1 MAKTRKYLACLLAVL
16 MMFSLLPLQA
26 AMATEVET
34 AGEECTHPEESIVV
48 DEAVP
53 AGCETTGLTEGSH
66 CGLCNKVLVEQMVTS
81 ALGHIPEETRRDAV
95 EATADAAGY
104 TGDLYCAVC
113 EALLE
118 EGEVIPQLVVEADEE
133 EEKED
138 DECLHPVESI
148 VVDEAVPAGCE
159 TTGLTEGSH
168 CGLCNKVLVEQTVTS
183 ALGHTPEETRR
194 NVVEATVDA
203 AGYTGDLYC
212 AVCEALLEE
221 GEVIPQLVVEADGEE
236 ENEEDCLHPEESIV
250 IDEAVPATSEA
261 DGLTE
266 GSHCGLCNAV
276 LVEQQIVHTPEETR
290 RNAVEAT
297 EESEGYTGDLYC
309 AVCGQLI
316 EEGEVILKLEA
327 EEEKPPEGFTVEFP
341 GEFVDISGEQTATPD
356 ELYLAY
362 FNKLLNGP
370 SFRKSAAPRGDSL
383 KGNDRK
389 LYDYL
394 KVKIAEIARGD
405 EDSSFFAVPM
415 AEIGFPADGTFTES
429 DLELSGPFLTGVT
442 WNNDVIDEAKAQIA
456 AMIPDFSKVFTALRA
471 DFPYEIYWG
480 GSGYGR
486 GGYGFSIDPVKID
499 GVWHATITIYGAY
512 NNVHYDSSL
521 IYYHYTA
528 QAYQNEDDPDQFT
541 VDTDKT
547 SAAANAVTSI
557 ENILAYANN
566 NCSTEIEKLTYFKN
580 KICELVVYNMDAYN
594 AHNAGTYYNEN
605 AWELIWV
612 FDGNSNTNVV
622 CEGYAKAF
630 KYLCDRAGLE
640 CYTVSGNMYGG
651 TGGGGGHMWN
661 IVVVNGERLL
671 VDVTNCDD
679 GTIGYPD
686 KLFLKGVGPN
696 EGAGSFDTYSFRIG
710 STTIYYKYDAE
721 TLSLYTPAELTLRGD
736 EYVLITGRSLS
747 LKGRIGFNFYF
758 TFPEVCVGDAMSYA
772 MVNDVRFDPDDMIED
787 SGQYRITYF
796 VPAKNMHDEMTLKF
810 YSCNDEIYPLK
821 SKLNGVIS
829 AVDNYTF
836 SFDMYQTLADDRAQS
851 GDPQFT
857 DSLMRLLD
865 IMSAYGH
872 GAKIVLEN
880 SSQSVNV
887 TDEMQA
893 VTVDTLSNYAY
904 TVPQSGG
911 GVQYVGSTLVLDANT
926 DIHHY
931 FKVSSGS
938 IDDYVFQVRGQTVT
952 PTQSGDSY
960 YITISDIP
968 AKNLDT
974 AYTVTVKTA
983 GGVTLFTIDNYSAL
997 SYAYKVL
1004 ADNGGGNVNLVNLVK
1019 ILYLYNLAANAYF
1032 ES

>member
-66 CGLCNKVLVEQMVTS
+66 CGLCNKVLVEQTVTS
-81 ALGHIPEETRRDAV
+81 AFGHTPEETRRDAV
-95 EATADAAGY
+95 EATVDAAGY
-104 TGDLYCAVC
+104 TGDLFCAVC

-118 EGEVIPQLVVEADEE
+118 EGEEIPQLVVEDDEE
-133 EEKED
+133 EENEED
-138 DECLHPVESI
+138 CLHPEESI
-148 VVDEAVPAGCE
+148 VIDEAVPASCE

-236 ENEEDCLHPEESIV
+236 ENEEGCLHPEESIV

-266 GSHCGLCNAV
+266 GSHCGLCNAA

-290 RNAVEAT
+290 RNAAEAT

-316 EEGEVILKLEA
+316 EEGEVIPKLEA
-327 EEEKPPEGFTVEFP
+327 EEPEVIE
-341 GEFVDISGEQTATPD
+341 ISAEIRNIPSELPATSE

-362 FNKLLNGP
+362 FNRLLQP
-370 SFRKSAAPRGDSL
+370 RFRSARPRGANLTGNEHSL
-383 KGNDRK
+383 YVFLKTQIEKVAKG
-389 LYDYL
+389 
-394 KVKIAEIARGD
+394 
-405 EDSSFFAVPM
+405 
-415 AEIGFPADGTFTES
+415 
-429 DLELSGPFLTGVT
+429 DLESTIFALPLSELEGFTPNSNGEYVFHESELNLSGPLYHDGNWDDIVKQELKNKFSSML
-442 WNNDVIDEAKAQIA
+442 
-456 AMIPDFSKVFTALRA
+456 PDFSSVFDALQA
-471 DFPYEIYWG
+471 DCPYELYWLG
-480 GSGYGR
+480 RTGAGYTTGLPFGISYSSSQGATVTISTDSVPYYFYVAEDYQGSE
-486 GGYGFSIDPVKID
+486 F
-499 GVWHATITIYGAY
+499 
-512 NNVHYDSSL
+512 
-521 IYYHYTA
+521 
-528 QAYQNEDDPDQFT
+528 E
-541 VDTDKT
+541 VDTAKT
-547 SAAANAVTSI
+547 AAATNSI
-557 ENILAYANN
+557 SRIDTIL
-566 NCSTEIEKLTYFKN
+566 SEVDGLTDKQKMTHFKDA
-580 KICELVVYNMDAYN
+580 ICDLVRYNDDAYH
-594 AHNAGTYYNEN
+594 AHQAGEN
-605 AWELIWV
+605 YPEEAWDLIWV
-612 FDGNSNTNVV
+612 FDGDTSTNVV
-622 CEGYAKAF
+622 CEGYSKAF
-630 KYLCDRAGLE
+630 KYLCDQAGLE
-640 CYTVSGNMYGG
+640 CYTVTGTMTGG
-651 TGGGGGHMWN
+651 TGGGGAHMWN
-661 IVVVNGERLL
+661 IVRVNGENLL

-679 GTIGYPD
+679 GSIGYPD
-686 KLFLKGVGPN
+686 KLFLVGK
-696 EGAGSFDTYSFRIG
+696 EQGSFDTSYTFSNGLSHSI
-710 STTIYYKYDAE
+710 TYTYDDDTRA
-721 TLSLYTPAELTLRGD
+721 LYTEAELTLRGD
-736 EYVLITGRSLS
+736 EYVVVTGRSLS

-758 TFPEVCVGDAMSYA
+758 TFPEECAGDAMSYA
-772 MVNDVRFDPDDMIED
+772 IVNDSDGDSVRFDRDDMIED
-787 SGQYRITYF
+787 SGQYRISYF
-796 VPAKNMHDEMTLKF
+796 VPAKKMHDDITLVF
-810 YSCNDEIYPLK
+810 YSVNDAEYPLK
-821 SKLNGVIS
+821 SKLNGVMS
-829 AVDNYTF
+829 PVEDNSYTF
-836 SFDMYQTLADDRAQS
+836 SFDTYQTLAGERNWS

-857 DSLMRLLD
+857 DSLMTLLD

-887 TDEMQA
+887 TDEMEA

-983 GGVTLFTIDNYSAL
+983 GGVTLFTIYNYSAL